1 MCRGTTILCKTV
13 CSECV
18 TCTCLC
24 ACVCL
29 QFSRIWSAFM
39 WIIITLW
46 RFFSL
51 PSLRPHL
58 QQRQIV
64 EEGWRPNFL
73 VLSLS
78 PLSLCFC
85 LFLSAVCLCLSLFL
99 SLGLFLSF
107 CLYPLSFC
115 RSSSSMARTTYVWSL
130 GWTQNHCYQRK
141 CTQTSHNDFHL
152 EPVHKHSQMHRDT
165 LSGLRQAD
173 CMLFSSAEAAVT

>member
-85 LFLSAVCLCLSLFL
+85 LFLSAVCLFSLSLSFSLLDSFSL
-99 SLGLFLSF
+99 SVSTPFPSVAHLPPWPGPPTFGALGG
-107 CLYPLSFC
+107 P
-115 RSSSSMARTTYVWSL
+115 RTIAISASVL
-130 GWTQNHCYQRK
+130 KRPIM
-141 CTQTSHNDFHL
+141 TS
-152 EPVHKHSQMHRDT
+152 T
-165 LSGLRQAD
+165 
-173 CMLFSSAEAAVT
+173 